1 MAKSNNWIGLNR
13 PIYSDDEK
21 HDESETE
28 AVPNSA
34 EEIPGMGL
42 TSKKELST
50 KKSAKTNIQKDVK
63 GKDKIEED
71 PAKLGNII
79 KPKKEVSKDALR
91 TLKNSKAFQI
101 KQKLDQLKDRK
112 KARIER
118 EKRIKVQTKEAKKNG
133 GRVNQRKIKKK
144 MKLRR
149 KGKR

>member
-1 MAKSNNWIGLNR
+1 MDDDIIPKAKKTI
-13 PIYSDDEK
+13 K
-21 HDESETE
+21 
-28 AVPNSA
+28 
-34 EEIPGMGL
+34 
-42 TSKKELST
+42 SKK
-50 KKSAKTNIQKDVK
+50 D
-63 GKDKIEED
+63 
-71 PAKLGNII
+71 LG
-79 KPKKEVSKDALR
+79 KDALR

-112 KARIER
+112 KARMER